1 MKTKLLTL
9 VCAVSILGASTPSAR
24 AIEDYSSAAMVADA
38 IVVRP
43 VCLAA
48 TVVGSAFF
56 VVALPFSAMS
66 KSVKRTGQVLVA
78 KPARATFTRPLGDMQ
93 ALHE

>member
-1 MKTKLLTL
+1 
-9 VCAVSILGASTPSAR
+9 
-24 AIEDYSSAAMVADA
+24 MVADA

>member
-9 VCAVSILGASTPSAR
+9 LCSVSILGASTPSAM
-24 AIEDYSSAAMVADA
+24 AMEDYGAAAMAADA

-48 TVVGSAFF
+48 TIVGSAFF

-66 KSVKRTGQVLVA
+66 KSVKRTGNVLVG

-93 ALHE
+93 ALQN